1 MEEEVNS
8 PYRPELAGL
17 PEVREGNLDK
27 IRLQNTLVKRLPS
40 LPAGNF
46 PAQDLSFTNYRAEQ
60 AAQYANDL
68 RASYA
73 VSRGQTQRSKAI
85 AKAKNYQAQKAA
97 ERGSRNAYQTQRSM
111 VGRSKRASKSYHLN
125 IARQMGLGTDLY
137 R

>member
-1 MEEEVNS
+1 MDKAYNN
-8 PYRPELAGL
+8 PYRPELAEL
-17 PEVREGNLDK
+17 PEVKEGGLNQ
-27 IRLQNTLVKRLPS
+27 IRIQDTLAKRLPA
-40 LPAGNF
+40 LPTGTY
-46 PAQDLSFTNYRAEQ
+46 PTQDLSFTNYRAEQ

-97 ERGSRNAYQTQRSM
+97 ERSSRNAYQTQRSM

-125 IARQMGLGTDLY
+125 FARQMGLGTDLY

>member
-1 MEEEVNS
+1 MEEELIS
-8 PYRPELAGL
+8 QYRPELAEL
-17 PEVREGNLDK
+17 PEISDGSLNQ
-27 IRLQNTLVKRLPS
+27 IRLQDTLIKRLPA
-40 LPAGNF
+40 LPAGDF
-46 PAQDLSFTNYRAEQ
+46 PAQDLSFTNFKEQ
-60 AAQYANDL
+60 EAAQYANDL

-97 ERGSRNAYQTQRSM
+97 ERGSRNAYKTQRSM

-125 IARQMGLGTDLY
+125 FARQMGLATDLY